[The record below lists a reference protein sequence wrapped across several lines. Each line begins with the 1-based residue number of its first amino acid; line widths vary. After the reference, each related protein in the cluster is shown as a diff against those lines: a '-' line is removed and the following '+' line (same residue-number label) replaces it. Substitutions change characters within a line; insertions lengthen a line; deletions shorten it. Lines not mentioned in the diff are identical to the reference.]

1 MHPIHDILDK
11 MSNERIRSQ
20 HSLDLDDVFDDDVTI
35 LANGSC
41 RFIYANATD
50 SCRNCALIGQTCS
63 PQRSATHDNGCKG
76 FKNES
81 ESVKNDGN
89 DGCTD
94 CVVSKRRSSNKLSNA
109 VRNVRF
115 SDSVEYTTFGYEH
128 AHSTT
133 FHRSAS
139 YSDTA
144 AENADRSTWP
154 RAVSMRSLLDIKQA
168 EFSCPPFCIAL
179 HVCACNA
186 EYIRMYRFRYSDIN
200 RFLNDD
206 MKNTVVRGRRCRCT
220 RVPVSLL

>member
-11 MSNERIRSQ
+11 MSNERIRSH

-89 DGCTD
+89 DGCAD
-94 CVVSKRRSSNKLSNA
+94 CEVNKRRSSSKLSNA

-154 RAVSMRSLLDIKQA
+154 RAVSMRSLLGRKEHFHIIDR
-168 EFSCPPFCIAL
+168 FAL
-179 HVCACNA
+179 HVRGV
-186 EYIRMYRFRYSDIN
+186 I
-200 RFLNDD
+200 
-206 MKNTVVRGRRCRCT
+206 KNN
-220 RVPVSLL
+220 